1 MGNWDHLQ
9 VRSPSSPK
17 MSSPKWAHLP
27 TENWGHLQVWSPS
40 SPKMSSPK
48 WGSPSSPNWAHPD
61 ELTEITCHL
70 NLCLIKTYFSMFISN
85 VAMVIIWNFDFYI
98 RGEYFFLIIFC
109 KWGGFSHFWFFLIR
123 KNSDPCL
130 KLYIK
135 GGRTIV
141 ASVLSQTFVQIG
153 CI

>member
-1 MGNWDHLQ
+1 MIIAHSVVVSIGPPLE

-27 TENWGHLQVWSPS
+27 TENWGHLQVR
-40 SPKMSSPK
+40 
-48 WGSPSSPNWAHPD
+48 SPSSPNWAHPD
-61 ELTEITCHL
+61 ELAEITCHL

-109 KWGGFSHFWFFLIR
+109 KWGWFSHFWFFLIR

-135 GGRTIV
+135 GKNNSCITSWIIV
-141 ASVLSQTFVQIG
+141 
-153 CI
+153 